1 MNTQTDILLVDDDPD
16 VRGSLRETLKRAG
29 YRVEEAVDGVEA
41 LDGLDA
47 IRPRLMICDL
57 VMPQRDGLSLIREIR
72 AREIPVAIL
81 AISGGTRRGDGPDLV
96 DALDAGA
103 DAILPKPFGA
113 RDLLR
118 VVKGVLESGKQP
130 STKV

>member
-1 MNTQTDILLVDDDPD
+1 M
-16 VRGSLRETLKRAG
+16 RETLKRAG
-29 YRVEEAVDGVEA
+29 YRVEEAVDGADA
-41 LDGLDA
+41 LEVLDA

-57 VMPQRDGLSLIREIR
+57 VMPQRDGISLIREVR
-72 AREIPVAIL
+72 TREIPVAIL

-118 VVKGVLESGKQP
+118 IVEGVLESGGQP
-130 STKV
+130 STNV